1 MNGSSGLVRPAPKR
15 LVPLL
20 SLTAK
25 VAKLGYA
32 SVALLEV
39 LAGAW
44 VSVLQFRRRTLCLL
58 DAIYVAQ
65 RGRGSDDVVRIS
77 GHLQDELWLLA
88 ILGPIICTDMR
99 AQSIPEVF
107 LSDAA
112 EEAQAVVSCPIPQ
125 CLCKRTAEALPHQR
139 QLEQASFPV
148 EGLVEEPCSAALGG

>member
-1 MNGSSGLVRPAPKR
+1 M
-15 LVPLL
+15 PLL

-39 LAGAW
+39 LAGGG
-44 VSVLQFRRRTLCLL
+44 FRRRTLCLV
-58 DAIYVAQ
+58 DAICVAQ
-65 RGRGSDDVVRIS
+65 RGRESDDVVRIS
-77 GHLQDELWLLA
+77 GYLQDELWLLS

-99 AQSIPEVF
+99 AQSISEVF

-125 CLCKRTAEALPHQR
+125 CFCKRTAEALPHQR